1 MEDREILIIKRK
13 EKNYKAIRASTE
25 KELASAQPWRKPKTL
40 GTKHV
45 KEHIKEITLTKQ
57 MTQGNR

>member
-45 KEHIKEITLTKQ
+45 KEHIKEIRLTK
-57 MTQGNR
+57 